1 MVAILFISGSI
12 AYLLAVRLQ
21 RVISEPV
28 LDLART
34 AKTVTLEKNYAIRAA
49 RQSDDEVG
57 LLIDGFNEML
67 TEIQRRDSALE
78 QHGHSLEDEVSAR
91 TAELTRVNAQLMEAK
106 NKAEAGS
113 RAKSEFLANMSH
125 EIRTPMNGVIGMTE
139 LALDTDLT
147 AEQRGYLV
155 TAKSSAESLL
165 SLINDI
171 LDLSKIEARKV
182 DLELLPFN
190 LRNTIEEVMS
200 LLAVRAHE
208 KGLELLC
215 DIGAEVPDEIA
226 GDPMRLRQIILN
238 ITANAIKFTERGEVE
253 LQVTVEA
260 AHQGEVVLRFL
271 VRDTGIGIP
280 PEKQAGIFDAF
291 SQADGSMTRRFG
303 GTGLGLTISSRLTK
317 MMGGRVWVESKV
329 GEGSRFYFTIHV
341 RTAPGQ
347 PINQPKE
354 PQCLKGV
361 PVLIVDDNA
370 ANRSILEKMLMRWDM
385 KPALAAS
392 GPEALEFVRS
402 TRTAARSFGLIL
414 TDVNMPGMDGFTFV
428 EQLWKTGKFPEPV
441 IMMLTTTDQSENMAR
456 CLELGVTAHLVKPI
470 PLLELKE
477 AILKAL
483 GGPAMRT
490 EPDPADSPHQLRRA
504 PSDGTRRVLVAE
516 DNVVNQLLAVR
527 LLEKQGYRPI
537 VVDNGEEVL
546 ARLEKEPFD
555 VILMDLQMPRMTGF
569 EATERIRQLERSSGH
584 HIPIVAMTAHAM
596 KGDCEECLQRGM
608 DAYISKPI
616 RPQELFDLLAG
627 LLAGEEVLHK

>member
-1 MVAILFISGSI
+1 
-12 AYLLAVRLQ
+12 
-21 RVISEPV
+21 
-28 LDLART
+28 
-34 AKTVTLEKNYAIRAA
+34 
-49 RQSDDEVG
+49 
-57 LLIDGFNEML
+57 
-67 TEIQRRDSALE
+67 
-78 QHGHSLEDEVSAR
+78 
-91 TAELTRVNAQLMEAK
+91 
-106 NKAEAGS
+106 
-113 RAKSEFLANMSH
+113 
-125 EIRTPMNGVIGMTE
+125 
-139 LALDTDLT
+139 
-147 AEQRGYLV
+147 
-155 TAKSSAESLL
+155 
-165 SLINDI
+165 
-171 LDLSKIEARKV
+171 
-182 DLELLPFN
+182 
-190 LRNTIEEVMS
+190 
-200 LLAVRAHE
+200 
-208 KGLELLC
+208 
-215 DIGAEVPDEIA
+215 
-226 GDPMRLRQIILN
+226 
-238 ITANAIKFTERGEVE
+238 
-253 LQVTVEA
+253 
-260 AHQGEVVLRFL
+260 
-271 VRDTGIGIP
+271 
-280 PEKQAGIFDAF
+280 
-291 SQADGSMTRRFG
+291 
-303 GTGLGLTISSRLTK
+303 
-317 MMGGRVWVESKV
+317 
-329 GEGSRFYFTIHV
+329 
-341 RTAPGQ
+341 
-347 PINQPKE
+347 
-354 PQCLKGV
+354 
-361 PVLIVDDNA
+361 VLIVDDNA